1 MPRWAAVRCGRRPGE
16 QRSQLNSPRQCAD
29 AAVGAALTGKWPPLA
44 GRRGHRGGRR
54 SFSAGLLVALGNTGV
69 DPRGQLAGP
78 ASARRAGV
86 PGGRRVLTRPGST
99 AVIVSGVSV
108 VAFAGMSSA
117 VFAASAGQS
126 RRLPRAVQQIQGSA
140 GPPRVSVPWAR
151 GRFSGAGAARRT
163 GRGPCQHPTARNCGG
178 PGIPSEGGL
187 GLHGGGCLPR
197 DPPQITF
204 ASDVAK
210 SIVDGVDIWRLHG
223 YGFSRSPERQ

>member
-1 MPRWAAVRCGRRPGE
+1 VPRWAAVRCGRRPGE

-29 AAVGAALTGKWPPLA
+29 AAVGAALTGEWPPLA

-140 GPPRVSVPWAR
+140 GPAPGQRSLGKGKVQR
-151 GRFSGAGAARRT
+151 GRCCAPDGSRPVPAPNST
-163 GRGPCQHPTARNCGG
+163 KLRGPRDSFRGRAGSSRWRMSPAGSAADYLR
-178 PGIPSEGGL
+178 L
-187 GLHGGGCLPR
+187 GRCKIYRGWSRHL
-197 DPPQITF
+197 
-204 ASDVAK
+204 AVAWVWFL
-210 SIVDGVDIWRLHG
+210 S
-223 YGFSRSPERQ
+223 